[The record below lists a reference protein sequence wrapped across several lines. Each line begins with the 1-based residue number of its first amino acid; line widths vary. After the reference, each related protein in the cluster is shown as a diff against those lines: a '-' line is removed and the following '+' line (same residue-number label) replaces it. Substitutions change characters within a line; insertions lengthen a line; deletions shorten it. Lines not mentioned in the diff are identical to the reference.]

1 MNHSMKRALAVLF
14 ATLTMTSGAFAVD
27 LSIQQQFAQLQL
39 EASKLAQQQAA
50 EKIQQIQ
57 QTQQKQKDIADAL
70 SRLYDLQNKQQ
81 LNQNAPLPDDLRAY
95 LDENNISY
103 GDAASPDY
111 ATAISSAHDY
121 MESLSTS
128 TEAQMVFIQ
137 DYMSQYNQYL
147 QSSTETMQSASDMLS
162 SLSSNQASLFSTDG
176 TGAGAPVVVSALGG
190 VAVGMVLMWGIDKRR
205 SKKGQQE

>member
-1 MNHSMKRALAVLF
+1 MNRSMKRALAALF
-14 ATLTMTSGAFAVD
+14 ATLTMTAGAFAAD

-50 EKIQQIQ
+50 EKLQQIQ
-57 QTQQKQKDIADAL
+57 QAQQKQKDITDAL

-103 GDAASPDY
+103 GDAATPDY
-111 ATAISSAHDY
+111 ATAISSARDY

-128 TEAQMVFIQ
+128 TETQMVYIQ

-147 QSSTETMQSASDMLS
+147 QSSTETMQSASDMLN

-176 TGAGAPVVVSALGG
+176 TSAGAPIVVSALGG
-190 VAVGMVLMWGIDKRR
+190 VVVGMVLMWGIDKRR